1 MTIKDTLRLV
11 RSMLESDAADR
22 SIIEACVK
30 LVDDAEWDSAGDEF
44 VDDAYREDGD
54 TGFDRGRAQGF
65 QEGVLQGKRDLD
77 TVAKARDEIATKLHE
92 LGKRITAAPLTAAQK
107 KQAAQLEAALGW
119 IAKRPPAKADRSA
132 RHAWKESELLPLKPC
147 WCVVKSRD
155 GKHKADAYW
164 DGDDFVIAQK
174 RRLVNGEK
182 WAEIK
187 VRRGVK

>member
-30 LVDDAEWDSAGDEF
+30 LVDDAELDSADNEY
-44 VDDAYREDGD
+44 VDDAYRDD
-54 TGFDRGRAQGF
+54 QHNGFDRGRAQGL
-65 QEGVLQGKRDLD
+65 QDGVAQGMRDLD
-77 TVAKARDEIATKLHE
+77 TVAKQRDELSMKLRA
-92 LGKRITAAPLTAAQK
+92 LGPKPPKPLTAQ
-107 KQAAQLEAALGW
+107 QQRAAEKIEAALGW

-132 RHAWKESELLPLKPC
+132 RHAWKEAELLPLKPC